1 MYPDHAGG
9 MEPRLTLL
17 SLVVRDLAA
26 SRRFYIEGLGWQV
39 EFEAPEEVVMV
50 RLAPGVLLSLW
61 QEDKAVGELGPIGR
75 APGAMPFSLA
85 HNVGSEAEVDAVL
98 DEAKAAGASIPAPP
112 VKRDWGGYS
121 GYFADPD
128 GFRWEVA
135 HNPGL

>member
-1 MYPDHAGG
+1 
-9 MEPRLTLL
+9 MEPRLTLI
-17 SLVVRDLAA
+17 SFVVRDLRT

-39 EFEAPEEVVMV
+39 EFEAPDEVAMI
-50 RLAPGVLLSLW
+50 RLAPGVVLSLW
-61 QEDKAVGELGPIGR
+61 QEDKAVRELGQIGH

-85 HNVGSEAEVDAVL
+85 HNVDSEAEVDAVL
-98 DEAKAAGASIPAPP
+98 DEAKAAGASIPAPA

-135 HNPGL
+135 YNPGL